1 MENKTNMSGGLF
13 NPDVIFKNVEKV
25 NFERV
30 SKLKEKRYFP
40 TATRKEID
48 EFLKNV
54 DAKVLSK
61 ADPETQFS
69 FAVEE
74 AALSTINNGDV
85 GCRKL
90 ENVTNDLKDEEDN
103 SLVIKE
109 LSSSKRAKTGKAA
122 LLKLVKAAGVG
133 AIVQIPLY
141 HSGFWITIRPL
152 KDTEIINLGLDL
164 SNAISELNK
173 STLGIV
179 NTLSNL
185 PYVEKLTNLLDDIIL
200 NSTLKLEED
209 ESILNYININDL
221 YTIAWGIAKTMYP
234 KGMDIIVPCKNNAVI
249 NESTGVSKCTY
260 KAKARVD
267 IDKLFWVD
275 RSLLTKDHIL
285 QMSKRKP
292 NSITKKEVE
301 EYQETLITNEPVT
314 FTLSGDEDEKIDIT
328 LQSCSVSR
336 YLELGNMLV
345 EQIED
350 YLDNIINKLDVRNEE
365 AKDNAKERILRA
377 FYLKSYTH
385 LFKEIRLEDA
395 RLETVEEINEA
406 LEVFDSSIDFSK
418 TIKEKL
424 IDFLDKKMVTVIG
437 IPNFTCPVCKKTQ
450 GEDTIIPIAVYEYF
464 FLLVNSRYNVIM
476 EKQMTV

>member
-1 MENKTNMSGGLF
+1 MDEKTTGGLF
-13 NPDVIFKNVEKV
+13 NPDTVFKNVEQV

-30 SKLKEKRYFP
+30 SKLKEKRYTP
-40 TATRKEID
+40 TSTRKEIE
-48 EFLKNV
+48 EFIKNI
-54 DAKVLSK
+54 DAKALAN
-61 ADPETQFS
+61 ADQETQFS
-69 FAVEE
+69 FAIEE
-74 AALSTINNGDV
+74 ASMGMVNEHDV
-85 GCRKL
+85 GYRKL
-90 ENVTNDLKDEEDN
+90 ENVENEIKDEEGN
-103 SLVIKE
+103 VLSIRE

-133 AIVQIPLY
+133 AITQIPLY
-141 HSGFWITIRPL
+141 HSGFWITVRPL

-185 PYVEKLTNLLDDIIL
+185 PYVEKITNLLNDIIL
-200 NSTLKLEED
+200 NTTLKLEED
-209 ESILNYININDL
+209 EDILDYININDL
-221 YTIAWGIAKTMYP
+221 YTIAWGIAKSMYP
-234 KGMDIIVPCKNNAVI
+234 KGMDIIVPCKNNAVVDE
-249 NESTGVSKCTY
+249 NTGLPKCTY

-275 RSLLTKDHIL
+275 KTKLTKDHIL

-292 NSITKKEVE
+292 NSVTKDEVK
-301 EYQETLITNEPVT
+301 EYQETLPTNEPLS
-314 FTLSGDEDEKIDIT
+314 FTLDSEDGSRIDIT
-328 LQSCSVSR
+328 LQSCNVNR
-336 YLELGNMLV
+336 YLELGYNLV

-350 YLDNIINKLDVRNEE
+350 YLDSVINKLNVRDEE

-385 LFKEIRLEDA
+385 LFKEIRIDDA

-406 LEVFDSSIDFSK
+406 LEVFDSSVEFSK
-418 TIKEKL
+418 VIKDKL
-424 IDFLDKKMVTVIG
+424 IEFLDRKLVTVIG
-437 IPNFTCPVCKKTQ
+437 IPNFTCPTCREVQ
-450 GEDTIIPIAVYEYF
+450 SEDAIIPIAVYEYF

-476 EKQMTV
+476 EKQMTI